1 MFFKWRRG
9 RRKTTEEKGPG
20 LNTIPDDHC
29 GESESST
36 EEIDFDEFSDALS
49 HTHTEACSLS
59 MVSDINSVDDDQGSV
74 HAESRRSFIM
84 DRFLPAAKAMAASES
99 SAQRTQA
106 AKPIIPIF
114 YAVKP
119 STLRDAV
126 DGKGTFDASLRTLE
140 GETITDCHTRLPN
153 PRYDTKTV
161 NKWRKGK
168 LI

>member
-1 MFFKWRRG
+1 MEHRKDVTALRAELPSALESAIDPARLVLQAIEGFYDKGSGKTEKKDLGLADQRR
-9 RRKTTEEKGPG
+9 
-20 LNTIPDDHC
+20 
-29 GESESST
+29 
-36 EEIDFDEFSDALS
+36 
-49 HTHTEACSLS
+49 ACSLLLES
-59 MVSDINSVDDDQGSV
+59 LLPLLADPIMG
-74 HAESRRSFIM
+74 AE
-84 DRFLPAAKAMAASES
+84 
-99 SAQRTQA
+99 
-106 AKPIIPIF
+106 PIIPIF

-168 LI
+168 LV